1 MTKTQSP
8 RAGVDMNQVGRTGLR
23 ARVGVRIAILSAAS
37 ALVISGL
44 AGTSYAEPV
53 SPDGPSGPEV
63 TLTDAQQQQLRDALD
78 ARGSNSDLPASGPMA
93 FLLELESASTGQVFA
108 ENLPRGQGA
117 AAAAAQAA
125 VGAIAA
131 LRDRVLAALPQAAP
145 QFTELYRTQAALAAV
160 AIETDVRNYN
170 ALTSLPGVRA
180 VYPISTKQID
190 NAGAAQLI
198 RAAQVWSALGN
209 TGEGVSVGIIDTGI
223 DYVHTDFGGPGT
235 PRAYARQSD
244 AVTPPA
250 SLYPTEKVVGG
261 YDFVGDAY
269 NADPNSE
276 TYSPVRRP
284 DDNPMDCNGHGS
296 HVAGSAAGYGVNADG
311 STFAGPYDEDVPL
324 DTMRIGPG
332 MAPEAQLYALRVFGC
347 DGSTNA
353 TALAIE
359 WAMDPNRDGITDDH
373 LDVVNL
379 SLGSDYGLADDGDT
393 VVVNRAAELGVSM
406 VLSAGNAG
414 DTFDIGGSPGNA
426 PRAITVAAS
435 NDGFGV
441 FDGWRI
447 IDPEGFF
454 DPEIRPGLRSVA
466 YTTPTPNGVTGELAL
481 PVEGDDETAC
491 TELDGDYTGQFLI
504 IQADGFACGSV
515 TKSQNAQD
523 AGAEG
528 FVIVSDD
535 DLLETGITG
544 DADIPG
550 ILVTATD
557 GAAISE
563 AVADGQS
570 LTIEFG
576 DNLKDAA
583 VFVAPEQEDLL
594 ASFSSRGVRQANGAK
609 PDVAA
614 PGVTTYSAAT
624 GTGNQGVTIS
634 GTSMASPT
642 TAGVVALIRA
652 AHPSWT
658 TEEVKAAVMNT
669 ANEDVFTDLGQTGE
683 QYAPNRVG
691 AGRIDALD
699 ALNTNVLAYVTDAP
713 GVVSASFGVIEA
725 TNNITTLT
733 RTIRVA
739 NKGTTAQTFG
749 VAYEPATVQ
758 PGVSY
763 SLNKRSV
770 TVGPGGSTTVV
781 VTITVNRAQLRKTL
795 DPTMTATQEDTLL
808 GFGELPR
815 QFVADASGRVVLTAS
830 AAGSTQPTLRVPVH
844 ANAKPSSTLT
854 QSLSSFSGNNARLT
868 LSGRGVL
875 NGTPGAPNAYASLS
889 SAFEQLGTSPQ
900 MAMCS
905 RTVRTDCYKSE
916 LERSVDLKA
925 IGVATDAPFNGTR
938 LRPFANSNLYF
949 GVAAHGKFTTP
960 DAVIGYSVF
969 IDGDGDNVPDYE
981 IFSQRLANGPDGIDV
996 VVVLGGYLT
1005 GPNAG
1010 FLMENRDGT
1019 LAVEFLNGVPGNID
1033 TNLFDNDTVIM
1044 PFPIESMPLLTR
1056 ANPRFTF
1063 GVQATSF
1070 GYGTIDTVG
1079 TTPFGE
1085 SVAGGMSFNARTPG
1099 LSFSS
1104 GGEVAQLVVSGPGTT
1119 IDVVRNQTQLA
1130 ADRAVGGPKGILVIH
1145 SHNSTAAGRA
1155 QTVAVPGAT

>member
-1 MTKTQSP
+1 
-8 RAGVDMNQVGRTGLR
+8 MNQIRRTGSH
-23 ARVGVRIAILSAAS
+23 ARVGVRFAVLIAAS
-37 ALVISGL
+37 ALLLSGL
-44 AGTSYAEPV
+44 TGPASAEPV
-53 SPDGPSGPEV
+53 NPDGPSGPQV
-63 TLTDAQQQQLRDALD
+63 TLSDAQQQELRDAALT
-78 ARGSNSDLPASGPMA
+78 ARASNLPDSGPMA
-93 FLLELESASTGQVFA
+93 FLLEFEAASTGQVFA
-108 ENLPRGQGA
+108 QNLSRGQA
-117 AAAAAQAA
+117 AAAAAARAA
-125 VGAIAA
+125 GGVIAA

-145 QFTELYRTQAALAAV
+145 QFTELYRMQAALAAV
-160 AIETDVRNYN
+160 AIETDVSNYD

-190 NAGAAQLI
+190 NAGAAQLT

-223 DYVHTDFGGPGT
+223 DYVHTDFGGAGT
-235 PRAYARQSD
+235 PGDYSLQTD
-244 AVTPPA
+244 AQA
-250 SLYPTEKVVGG
+250 SPRVYPTEKVVGG

-269 NADPNSE
+269 NADPSSE

-284 DDNPMDCNGHGS
+284 DSNPMDCHGHGS

-311 STFAGPYDEDVPL
+311 STFTGPYDEDIPL

-332 MAPEAQLYALRVFGC
+332 MAPKASLYALRVFGC

-359 WAMDPNRDGITDDH
+359 WAMDPNGDGVTDDH

-441 FDGWRI
+441 IDGWQI
-447 IDPEGFF
+447 LNKPDLF
-454 DPEIRPGLRSVA
+454 DPDIRPGLRSLA
-466 YTTPTPNGVTGELAL
+466 YVTPTPDGVQGELVN
-481 PVEGDDETAC
+481 PVAGDDPTAC
-491 TELDGDYTGQFLI
+491 TPLDGNYDDKFLI
-504 IQADGFACGSV
+504 IDAAGFGCGSV
-515 TKSQNAQD
+515 TKSGNAAA
-523 AGAEG
+523 AGADG
-528 FVIVSDD
+528 FVIVADD
-535 DLLETGITG
+535 DLLATGITG
-544 DADIPG
+544 SPVIPG
-550 ILVTATD
+550 ILVTASD
-557 GAAISE
+557 GA
-563 AVADGQS
+563 VLKDRADEET
-570 LTIEFG
+570 LIIEFG
-576 DNLKDAA
+576 DNLADAA
-583 VFVAPEQEDLL
+583 KFFAPEQEDLL

-609 PDVAA
+609 PDVTA
-614 PGVTTYSAAT
+614 PGVDTFSAAT
-624 GTGNQGVTIS
+624 GSGNQGVTFS

-652 AHPSWT
+652 AHPTWT

-669 ANEDVFTDLGQTGE
+669 ANEDIYTGE
-683 QYAPNRVG
+683 NRTGDIYAPNRVG

-699 ALNTNVLAYVTDAP
+699 ALNTSVVAYVQDAP

-725 TNNITTLT
+725 VNNTTALT
-733 RTIRVA
+733 RTIRVV

-749 VAYEPATVQ
+749 VAYDAVTQQ

-763 SLNKRSV
+763 SLNRGSV
-770 TVGPGGSTTVV
+770 TVAPGGSTTVV
-781 VTITVNRAQLRKTL
+781 LTITVNRSQLRKTL
-795 DPTMTATQEDTLL
+795 DPTMSPTQEDTLL

-830 AAGSTQPTLRVPVH
+830 ASGSTQPQLRVPVH

-854 QSLSSFSGNNARLT
+854 QSLSPFQNNRATLT
-868 LSGRGVL
+868 LSGRGVA
-875 NGTPGAPNAYASLS
+875 NGPVGEPSSYVSLS

-900 MAMCS
+900 MPKCS
-905 RTVRTDCYKSE
+905 RTVKVDCYKSD

-925 IGVATDAPFNGTR
+925 IGVATDAPFTGTTQQP
-938 LRPFANSNLYF
+938 LANSYLYF
-949 GVAAHGKFTTP
+949 GVAAHGEFTTP

-969 IDGDGDNVPDYE
+969 IDGDGDNVPDYK
-981 IFSQRLANGPDGIDV
+981 IFTQKLANGPNGIDI

-1010 FLMENRDGT
+1010 TFMETPDGN
-1019 LAVEFLNGVPGNID
+1019 LAAVFLNGASGNID

-1044 PFPIESMPLLTR
+1044 PFPISSMPLLTR

-1063 GVQATSF
+1063 GVQATSL
-1070 GYGTIDTVG
+1070 YGTIDTVG

-1085 SVAGGMSFNARTPG
+1085 SVAGGMSFNALRPG
-1099 LSFSS
+1099 LSFGS
-1104 GGEVAQLVVSGPGTT
+1104 GGEVAQLVVSGPGTR
-1119 IDVVRNQTQLA
+1119 IDVTRNQVSLA
-1130 ADRAVGGPKGILVIH
+1130 ADRAVGGPIGILMIH

-1155 QTVAVPGAT
+1155 QTVAIPGMI

>member
-1 MTKTQSP
+1 
-8 RAGVDMNQVGRTGLR
+8 MNQQVGRTGVR
-23 ARVGVRIAILSAAS
+23 ARVGVRIAIVSAAS
-37 ALVISGL
+37 ALVLSGL
-44 AGTSYAEPV
+44 SGAAFAESA
-53 SPDGPSGPEV
+53 SPDGPSGPNV
-63 TLTDAQQQQLRDALD
+63 TLTDAQQQELRDAALT
-78 ARGSNSDLPASGPMA
+78 ARASSLPSSGPMA
-93 FLLELESASTGQVFA
+93 FLLELDSASTGQVFA
-108 ENLPRGQGA
+108 DNLSRGQVA
-117 AAAAAQAA
+117 AAAAARAA
-125 VGAIAA
+125 VGEIAE

-145 QFTELYRTQAALAAV
+145 QFTELYRTQAAVAAV
-160 AIETDVRNYN
+160 AIETDVRNYG
-170 ALTSLPGVRA
+170 ALSSLPGVRA

-190 NAGAAQLI
+190 NAGAAQLT
-198 RAAQVWSALGN
+198 RAAQVWSTLGN

-223 DYVHTDFGGPGT
+223 DYVHTDFGGAGT
-235 PRAYARQSD
+235 PRAYRSQSD
-244 AVTPPA
+244 AVIPPA

-276 TYSPVRRP
+276 FYSPVRRP
-284 DDNPMDCNGHGS
+284 DNNPMDCNGHGS
-296 HVAGSAAGYGVNADG
+296 HVAGSAAGYGVNTDG
-311 STFAGPYDEDVPL
+311 TTYRGSYDANIPL

-359 WAMDPNRDGITDDH
+359 WAIDPNGDGITDDH

-414 DTFDIGGSPGNA
+414 DTFDVGGSPGNA
-426 PRAITVAAS
+426 PRAITVAAT

-447 IDPEGFF
+447 VNKPELF
-454 DPEIRPGLRSVA
+454 DPDIRPGLRSVA
-466 YTTPTPNGVTGELAL
+466 YTTPTPTGVRGELAL
-481 PVEGDDETAC
+481 PVPTDDETAC
-491 TELDGDYTGQFLI
+491 TELDGDYSGKFLI
-504 IQADGFACGSV
+504 IDAAGFACGSV
-515 TKSQNAQD
+515 TKSANAAA
-523 AGAEG
+523 AGATG

-535 DLLETGITG
+535 DLLEVGITG
-544 DADIPG
+544 SAVIPG
-550 ILVTATD
+550 ILVTNSD
-557 GAAISE
+557 GEVLKDQVAAGEELI
-563 AVADGQS
+563 
-570 LTIEFG
+570 IEFG

-583 VFVAPEQEDLL
+583 RYIAPEQEDLL
-594 ASFSSRGVRQANGAK
+594 ASFSSRGVRQANGVK

-652 AHPSWT
+652 AHPTWT

-669 ANEDVFTDLGQTGE
+669 ANEDVYTGE
-683 QYAPNRVG
+683 NRTGDIYAPNRVG

-699 ALNTNVLAYVTDAP
+699 ALTTNVVAYVQDAE

-725 TNNITTLT
+725 TNSSTTMT

-749 VAYEPATVQ
+749 VKYEPITQQ

-763 SLNKRSV
+763 SLSRSSV

-781 VTITVNRAQLRKTL
+781 VTITVNRSQLRKTL
-795 DPTMTATQEDTLL
+795 DPTMSATQEDTLI

-830 AAGSTQPTLRVPVH
+830 APGSTQPKLRIPVH
-844 ANAKPSSTLT
+844 ANAKPASTLT
-854 QSLSSFSGNNARLT
+854 QSLSPFSGSNATLT
-868 LSGRGVL
+868 LSGRGVR
-875 NGTPGAPNAYASLS
+875 NGTLGAPNAYVSLS

-900 MAMCS
+900 MAKCS
-905 RTVRTDCYKSE
+905 RTVNVNCYQSD
-916 LERSVDLKA
+916 LERSVDLKS
-925 IGVATDAPFNGTR
+925 IGVATDAPFTGTTR
-938 LRPFANSNLYF
+938 QPLANSYLYF

-960 DAVIGYSVF
+960 DAVIYYSVF
-969 IDGDGDNVPDYE
+969 IDGNGDGVPDYE
-981 IFSQRLANGPDGIDV
+981 LFTQRLYNGADPIDV
-996 VVVLGGYLT
+996 VLVLGAHLT

-1010 FLMENRDGT
+1010 FLMETPDGN
-1019 LAVEFLNGVPGNID
+1019 LAAEFLNGAPGNVD
-1033 TNLFDNDTVIM
+1033 TNFFDNDTVIM
-1044 PFPIESMPLLTR
+1044 PFPISSMPLLTKT
-1056 ANPRFTF
+1056 NPRFTF

-1099 LSFSS
+1099 LAFSS
-1104 GGEVAQLVVSGPGTT
+1104 GGEVAQLVASGAGTT
-1119 IDVVRNQTQLA
+1119 IDVRRNQTELA

-1155 QTVAVPGAT
+1155 QTVAIPGVT

>member
-1 MTKTQSP
+1 M
-8 RAGVDMNQVGRTGLR
+8 RLAIVG
-23 ARVGVRIAILSAAS
+23 AAS
-37 ALVISGL
+37 ALVLSGV
-44 AGTSYAEPV
+44 AGTSSAESV
-53 SPDGPSGPEV
+53 NPDGPAGPSV
-63 TLTDAQQQQLRDALD
+63 TLTDAQKQQLLQDAVA
-78 ARGSNSDLPASGPMA
+78 ARASSLPPSGPMA
-93 FLLELESASTGQVFA
+93 FLLELDSASTGQVFTA
-108 ENLPRGQGA
+108 NLPRGQGA
-117 AAAAAQAA
+117 AAAAARAA
-125 VGAIAA
+125 VGSIAA

-160 AIETDVRNYN
+160 AIETDVSNYS
-170 ALTSLPGVRA
+170 ALTTLPGVRA
-180 VYPISTKQID
+180 VYPISTKQVD

-198 RAAQVWSALGN
+198 RAAQVWDALGN
-209 TGEGVSVGIIDTGI
+209 TGEGVSVGIVDTGI
-223 DYVHTDFGGPGT
+223 DYIHTDFGGAGT
-235 PRAYARQSD
+235 PAAYRQQTD
-244 AVTPPA
+244 AQA
-250 SLYPTEKVVGG
+250 SPRVYPTTKVVGG

-269 NADPNSE
+269 NADPSSE
-276 TYSPVRRP
+276 AYSPVRRP
-284 DDNPMDCNGHGS
+284 DQNPMDCNGHGS

-311 STFAGPYDEDVPL
+311 STYRGSYGADIPL
-324 DTMRIGPG
+324 NTMRIGPG
-332 MAPEAQLYALRVFGC
+332 MAPEASLYALRVFGC

-359 WAMDPNRDGITDDH
+359 WAMDPNQDGVTDDH

-393 VVVNRAAELGVSM
+393 VIVNRAAGLGVSM

-441 FDGWRI
+441 FDGWQI
-447 IDPEGFF
+447 VNKPDLFEP
-454 DPEIRPGLRSVA
+454 DVRPGLRSVA
-466 YTTPTPNGVTGELAL
+466 YTTPTPNGVQGDLVL
-481 PVEGDDETAC
+481 PVAGDDPSAC
-491 TELDGDYTGQFLI
+491 TELDGDYTGKFLI
-504 IQADGFACGSV
+504 IDADGFACGSV
-515 TKSQNAQD
+515 TKSGNAAA
-523 AGAEG
+523 AGATG
-528 FVIVSDD
+528 FLIVSDG

-544 DADIPG
+544 SAVIPG
-550 ILVTATD
+550 ILVTASA
-557 GAAISE
+557 GAVLKE
-563 AVADGQS
+563 RADEET

-583 VFVAPEQEDLL
+583 KFFAPEQEDLL
-594 ASFSSRGVRQANGAK
+594 ASFSSRGVRQANGVK
-609 PDVAA
+609 PDVTA

-642 TAGVVALIRA
+642 TAGVVALIRS
-652 AHPSWT
+652 AHPTWT

-669 ANEDVFTDLGQTGE
+669 ANEDVYTGLDRTRDI
-683 QYAPNRVG
+683 YAPNRVG

-699 ALNTNVLAYVTDAP
+699 ALNSNVVAYVQNAP

-725 TNNITTLT
+725 INDVTTMT
-733 RTIRVA
+733 RTIRVV
-739 NKGTTAQTFG
+739 NKGTTAQTFAA
-749 VAYEPATVQ
+749 AYDPITEQ

-763 SLNKRSV
+763 SLNRGSV

-781 VTITVNRAQLRKTL
+781 LTITVNRAQLRKTV
-795 DPTMTATQEDTLL
+795 DPTMTDTQVDTLV

-830 AAGSTQPTLRVPVH
+830 APGSTQPPLRVPVH

-868 LSGRGVL
+868 LSGRGVR
-875 NGTPGAPNAYASLS
+875 NGTPGTPNTYASLS

-900 MAMCS
+900 MAKCS
-905 RTVRTDCYKSE
+905 RTVVVDCYKSE

-925 IGVATDAPFNGTR
+925 IGVATDAPFTGTTR
-938 LRPFANSNLYF
+938 QPLANSYLYF

-981 IFSQRLANGPDGIDV
+981 IFSQRLGNGADGIDV
-996 VVVLGGYLT
+996 VLVLGAYLT

-1010 FLMENRDGT
+1010 FLMETPDGN
-1019 LAVEFLNGVPGNID
+1019 LAAEFLNIVPGNVD
-1033 TNLFDNDTVIM
+1033 TNQFNNDTVIM
-1044 PFPIESMPLLTR
+1044 PFPISSMPLLTR
-1056 ANPRFTF
+1056 ADPRFTF

-1079 TTPFGE
+1079 TAPFGE
-1085 SVAGGMSFNARTPG
+1085 SVAGGMSFDALRPG

-1104 GGEVAQLVVSGPGTT
+1104 GGEVAQLVVSASSTR
-1119 IDVVRNQTQLA
+1119 IDVRRNLVSLA
-1130 ADRAVGGPKGILVIH
+1130 ADRAVGGPKGILLIH
-1145 SHNSTAAGRA
+1145 SHNSTTASRA
-1155 QTVAVPGAT
+1155 QTVAVPGVN